1 MINFF
6 GSLCRNFKENT
17 YPKWHFPSHNLSTW
31 IVTKS
36 VKPYFFFIFEC
47 TWTYIMIH
55 ALNVKQR
62 EREDFSF
69 LVNVRK
75 KYFVF
80 FFLLFYMCI
89 YKNIWSNNMDIIC
102 CKVYPLIIS
111 FNYTC
116 MWHFQS
122 KVEIINHLIALI
134 YAYKIFYLIHA
145 SISLSMIFIWHFFY
159 KGRVFCTLITKVLLF
174 SLIKKCFHVFIKC
187 YIMSLKKTPK

>member
-47 TWTYIMIH
+47 TWRYIMIH

-80 FFLLFYMCI
+80 FFFYFTCAYIKTSEAIIWILFVVRYI
-89 YKNIWSNNMDIIC
+89 
-102 CKVYPLIIS
+102 L
-111 FNYTC
+111 YTC

-122 KVEIINHLIALI
+122 KVEIINHLIVLI

-145 SISLSMIFIWHFFY
+145 SISLSMIFTWHFFFTR
-159 KGRVFCTLITKVLLF
+159 GGFFVHL
-174 SLIKKCFHVFIKC
+174 
-187 YIMSLKKTPK
+187 

>member
-1 MINFF
+1 MINFFGPSVKIKKKKSNKFWMINFF

-102 CKVYPLIIS
+102 CEVYPLIIHV
-111 FNYTC
+111 C
-116 MWHFQS
+116 D
-122 KVEIINHLIALI
+122 
-134 YAYKIFYLIHA
+134 IF
-145 SISLSMIFIWHFFY
+145 SQ
-159 KGRVFCTLITKVLLF
+159 R
-174 SLIKKCFHVFIKC
+174 
-187 YIMSLKKTPK
+187 